1 MPNNVEN
8 FNENQLNLISNGV
21 EDVSF
26 DSTGANGD
34 YIRMSVFDSNSNF
47 TGRQFFSNQDII
59 GQTGIVQLPIFVND
73 VTGNIFVKPND
84 IMNTNGVPSGNYLL
98 QFDFLRNV
106 FNGDFNTG
114 TDARFYIS
122 EISPSR
128 KEVRLYGRSGVNT
141 NLLFNE
147 DFRNNFNSKIGGND
161 YQFNFI
167 LGLSNGRNLPI
178 VNFTFDLISEPPT
191 EENPTGNP
199 SLIIRLNSPLPTNV
213 NKW

>member
-1 MPNNVEN
+1 
-8 FNENQLNLISNGV
+8 
-21 EDVSF
+21 
-26 DSTGANGD
+26 
-34 YIRMSVFDSNSNF
+34 
-47 TGRQFFSNQDII
+47 
-59 GQTGIVQLPIFVND
+59 
-73 VTGNIFVKPND
+73 
-84 IMNTNGVPSGNYLL
+84 MNTNGVPSGNYLL

-167 LGLSNGRNLPI
+167 LGLSNGRKLPI

-213 NKW
+213 NKFDECSIEQEVLLTQTQNIFFVSDIETVTIGNPLTIDTDF